1 MRRRVPKT
9 TGSRAN
15 IRPSEVDPMNH
26 FEYRDGELFC
36 EGVAL
41 TRIAEAAGTPFY
53 CYSSATLEHHYRV
66 FSEAFVGQNATICY
80 AVKANSN
87 QAVIRTLAALGAGAD
102 VLSEGELRRAL
113 AAGVP
118 AGKIVFSGVGKSRDE
133 MRFALQSGVG
143 QINVESRP
151 ELRALSEVASALG
164 TTAEIAVRVNPDV
177 DAKTHEKI
185 TTGRKENKFG
195 IEYDDARA
203 IYREAAGLKGIRAH
217 GVAVHIGSQLTDLT
231 PFRDAFARIAE
242 LVETLRADGHDIRR
256 LDLGGG
262 LGIPYRD
269 ETPPLPSAYAAMVR
283 ETVGHLGCELVFE
296 PGRLLVG
303 NAGVLVTR
311 VLYVKESAERRFV
324 IVDAAMNDLIRP
336 ALYDAWHTMKPV
348 RQPRTKDEFVAD
360 VVGPVCET
368 TDIFAKARRLPVVGA
383 DDLLAIE
390 SAGAYGAVM
399 ASDYNSRPLVAE
411 VMVKGGEFAI
421 VRPRQTYEDMLDR
434 DRLPGWLGTAGEPAA
449 QRKVAVLPTKGR
461 R

>member
-1 MRRRVPKT
+1 
-9 TGSRAN
+9 
-15 IRPSEVDPMNH
+15 MNH
-26 FEYRDGELFC
+26 FEYRNGELFC

-41 TRIAEAAGTPFY
+41 ARIAEAVGTPFY
-53 CYSSATLEHHYRV
+53 CYSSATLEHHFRV
-66 FSEAFVGQNATICY
+66 FAEAFAGQNATVCY

-87 QAVIRTLAALGAGAD
+87 QAVIRTRARLGAGAD

-118 AGKIVFSGVGKSRDE
+118 AHKIVFSGVGKSRDE
-133 MRFALQSGVG
+133 MRFALEAGVG
-143 QINVESRP
+143 QINVESLP
-151 ELRALSEVASALG
+151 ELRALSEVAIDLG
-164 TTAEIAVRVNPDV
+164 KTAEIAVRVNPDV

-185 TTGRKENKFG
+185 TTGKKENKFG
-195 IEYDDARA
+195 IDYDDARA
-203 IYREAAGLKGIRAH
+203 IYREAASLKGVHAI
-217 GVAVHIGSQLTDLT
+217 GVAVHIGSQLTDLA
-231 PFRDAFARIAE
+231 PFRAAFARIAT
-242 LVETLRADGHDIRR
+242 LVEALRGDGHDIRR

-269 ETPPLPSAYAAMVR
+269 ETPPLPTAYAAMVK

-296 PGRLLVG
+296 PGRMLVG

-311 VLYVKESAERRFV
+311 VLYVKEAAERRFV

-336 ALYDAWHTMKPV
+336 ALYEAWHEIRPV
-348 RQPRTKDEFVAD
+348 SAAKAKAEFVAD

-368 TDIFAKARRLPVVGA
+368 TDIFAKDRRMAAVGA
-383 DDLLAIE
+383 ADLLAIG

-411 VMVKGGEFAI
+411 VMVKDTDFAI
-421 VRPRQTYEDMLDR
+421 VRPRQTYEDMLGR
-434 DRLPGWLGTAGEPAA
+434 DRLPDWLGQPAGEPAT
-449 QRKVAVLPTKGR
+449 QPKVAALPGKGR

>member
-1 MRRRVPKT
+1 
-9 TGSRAN
+9 
-15 IRPSEVDPMNH
+15 MNH
-26 FEYRDGELFC
+26 FDYRDGELFC

-41 TRIAEAAGTPFY
+41 SHIADAIGTPFY

-66 FSEAFVGQNATICY
+66 FAAAFAGQKATICY

-118 AGKIVFSGVGKSRDE
+118 PAKIVFSGVGKSRAE
-133 MRFALQSGVG
+133 MALALQSGVG
-143 QINVESRP
+143 QLNVESLP
-151 ELRALSEVASALG
+151 ELRALSEVAVSLG
-164 TTAEIAVRVNPDV
+164 KTAPIAVRVNPDI

-185 TTGRKENKFG
+185 TTGKKENKFG
-195 IEYDDARA
+195 IHYDDARA
-203 IYREAAGLKGIRAH
+203 LYKEAASLNGIRAI
-217 GVAVHIGSQLTDLT
+217 GVAVHIGSQLTDLA
-231 PFRDAFARIAE
+231 PFRDAFGRIAE
-242 LVETLRADGHDIRR
+242 LVVTLRADGHDIRR

-311 VLYVKESAERRFV
+311 VLYVKESGERRFV
-324 IVDAAMNDLIRP
+324 IVDAAMNDLMRP
-336 ALYDAWHTMKPV
+336 ALYEAWHDIKPV
-348 RQPRTKDEFVAD
+348 SEAKLRTEFVAD
-360 VVGPVCET
+360 IVGPVCET
-368 TDIFAKARRLPVVGA
+368 TDIFAKNRCIGVVGA
-383 DDLLAIE
+383 DDLLAIG

-399 ASDYNSRPLVAE
+399 ASDYNSRPLIAE
-411 VMVKGGEFAI
+411 VMVKDTEFVI
-421 VRPRQTYEDMLDR
+421 VRPRQTYEDMLGR
-434 DRLPGWLGTAGEPAA
+434 DRLPDWLTEPAKSA
-449 QRKVAVLPTKGR
+449 PQPPAPPKVAALPGKGR

>member
-1 MRRRVPKT
+1 
-9 TGSRAN
+9 
-15 IRPSEVDPMNH
+15 MNH
-26 FEYRDGELFC
+26 FEYRHGDLFC

-41 TRIAEAAGTPFY
+41 ARIAEAAGTPFY

-66 FSEAFVGQNATICY
+66 FSEAFARQNATVCY

-87 QAVIRTLAALGAGAD
+87 QAVIRTFAALGAGAD

-118 AGKIVFSGVGKSRDE
+118 PRKIVFSGVGKSRDE

-143 QINVESRP
+143 QINVESLP
-151 ELRALSEVASALG
+151 ELRALSEVAASLG
-164 TTAEIAVRVNPDV
+164 ETAEIAVRVNPDV

-185 TTGRKENKFG
+185 TTGKKENKFG
-195 IEYDDARA
+195 IEYDQARA
-203 IYREAAGLKGIRAH
+203 IYREAAGLPGIRAI
-217 GVAVHIGSQLTDLT
+217 GVAVHIGSQLTDLA
-231 PFRDAFARIAE
+231 PFRAAFARIAE
-242 LVETLRADGHDIRR
+242 LVAALRADGHDIRR

-269 ETPPLPSAYAAMVR
+269 ETPPPPADYAAMVR

-296 PGRLLVG
+296 PGRMLVG

-311 VLYVKESAERRFV
+311 VLYVKEGAERRFV

-336 ALYDAWHTMKPV
+336 ALYDAWHDIAPV
-348 RQPRTKDEFVAD
+348 RRAAGGEEFTAD

-368 TDIFAKARRLPVVGA
+368 TDIFAKARRLPAVGA
-383 DDLLAIE
+383 DDLLAIG

-399 ASDYNSRPLVAE
+399 ASDYNSRPLIAE
-411 VMVKGGEFAI
+411 ILVKGDDFAI
-421 VRPRQTYEDMLDR
+421 VRPRQTYEDMLGR
-434 DRLPGWLGTAGEPAA
+434 DRLPAWLGASGNPAA
-449 QRKVAVLPTKGR
+449 QPKVAVLPGKGR

>member
-1 MRRRVPKT
+1 
-9 TGSRAN
+9 
-15 IRPSEVDPMNH
+15 MNH
-26 FEYRDGELFC
+26 FAYRNGVLSC
-36 EGVAL
+36 EGVPL
-41 TRIAEAAGTPFY
+41 TRIADAVGSPFY

-66 FSEAFVGQNATICY
+66 FADAFAGQKATICY

-87 QAVIRTLAALGAGAD
+87 QAVIRTLALLGAGAD

-118 AGKIVFSGVGKSRDE
+118 AAKIVFSGVGKSREE

-143 QINVESRP
+143 QINVESHP

-164 TTAEIAVRVNPDV
+164 VTAAIAVRVNPDV

-185 TTGRKENKFG
+185 TTGKKENKFG
-195 IEYDDARA
+195 IHYDDARA
-203 IYREAAGLKGIRAH
+203 IYREAANLPGVRAI
-217 GVAVHIGSQLTDLT
+217 GVAVHIGSQLTELT

-242 LVETLRADGHDIRR
+242 LVRTLRADGHDIRR

-269 ETPPLPSAYAAMVR
+269 ETPPPPVAYAAMVR
-283 ETVGHLGCELVFE
+283 ETVGDLGCELVFE

-303 NAGVLVTR
+303 NAGVLVTK
-311 VLYVKESAERRFV
+311 VLYIKETAERRFV
-324 IVDAAMNDLIRP
+324 IVDAAMNDLMRP
-336 ALYDAWHTMKPV
+336 ALYDAWHDIEPV
-348 RQPRTKDEFVAD
+348 RQPSGGDGFVAD

-368 TDIFAKARRLPVVGA
+368 TDIFAKARRLPAVAA

-399 ASDYNSRPLVAE
+399 ASDYNSRPLIAE
-411 VMVKGGEFAI
+411 VMVKGDEFAV
-421 VRPRQTYEDMLDR
+421 VRPRQTYEDMIGRDNLPAWLDQ
-434 DRLPGWLGTAGEPAA
+434 PAA
-449 QRKVAVLPTKGR
+449 IKAATAASRG
-461 R
+461 